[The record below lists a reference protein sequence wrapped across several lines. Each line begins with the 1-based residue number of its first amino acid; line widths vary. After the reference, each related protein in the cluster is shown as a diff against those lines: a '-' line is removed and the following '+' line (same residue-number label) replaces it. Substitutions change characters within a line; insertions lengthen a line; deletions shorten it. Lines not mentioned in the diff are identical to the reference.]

1 MRVLLL
7 IVALAIAAPA
17 FASIPAPSV
26 APMPDAKDAAPNKPF
41 QMDDS
46 IRRLAPHAF
55 ASPAAPQGSMLN
67 DDRRIQV
74 RPDKSDPTD
83 RAGPEIR

>member
-7 IVALAIAAPA
+7 IAALAMAAPA
-17 FASIPAPSV
+17 FAAIPAPPA
-26 APMPDAKDAAPNKPF
+26 APMLDAKDAVPNKPF

-55 ASPAAPQGSMLN
+55 ASPAVPRVLN
-67 DDRRIQV
+67 DDRRIQI
-74 RPDKSDPTD
+74 RPNKSDPTD

>member
-26 APMPDAKDAAPNKPF
+26 APMPDAKEAAPNKPF

-55 ASPAAPQGSMLN
+55 ASPAAPPLLN

-74 RPDKSDPTD
+74 RPVKSDLTD
-83 RAGPEIR
+83 RPGPEIR